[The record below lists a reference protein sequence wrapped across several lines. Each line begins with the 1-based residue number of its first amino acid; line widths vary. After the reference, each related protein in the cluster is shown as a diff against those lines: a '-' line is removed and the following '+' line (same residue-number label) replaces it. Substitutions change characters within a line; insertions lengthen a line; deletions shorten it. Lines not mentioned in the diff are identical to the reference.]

1 MRKYFSQSI
10 SHNENVVTGMLEE
23 LKIKFEKLELKVVKM
38 EVVNFSGSSSHYGEN
53 QMNFSLLIIVLVVL
67 CLSTDIRI

>member
-10 SHNENVVTGMLEE
+10 SHTENVVTGMLED

-38 EVVNFSGSSSHYGEN
+38 EVVNFSGSSSHYGEK
-53 QMNFSLLIIVLVVL
+53 
-67 CLSTDIRI
+67 TK